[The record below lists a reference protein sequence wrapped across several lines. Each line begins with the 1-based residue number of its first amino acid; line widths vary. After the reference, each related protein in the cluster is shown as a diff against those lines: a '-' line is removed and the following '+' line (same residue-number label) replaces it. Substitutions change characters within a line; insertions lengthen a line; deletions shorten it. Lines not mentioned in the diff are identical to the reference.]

1 VNTNTN
7 QSKAHHGVQRVKN
20 NQRFSYKNLID
31 AFDIPTVILHP
42 ESSEIAESNRSFCEM
57 VGCDSESIQHKNI
70 FEIDLFKNSEINFSK
85 FLTNVF
91 ESTDNRVKIEVKNDK
106 LKFADYEISANQC
119 EIDDDI
125 YLVCKFHPVKTLDS
139 DQIKKIDNENFRLA
153 AIVEN
158 SDDAILSLDLN
169 GKIETWNKS
178 AERVYGYVS
187 EEVIGKNIAEFIPPE
202 IMERES
208 VVFQKIKN
216 GEVIQNYE
224 TFRKRKDGTSVR
236 ISLTISP
243 IKNHH
248 GEMIGIS
255 KIARDI
261 TSLDSAAEAHRRL
274 VKELADIKFALDE
287 SSIVAIT
294 DQTGKI
300 NYVNDKFC
308 EISGYSRGELLGQ
321 DHRIINSGFH
331 PKEFIRQIWTTIA
344 NGKVWHGEL
353 KNRAKDGT
361 FYWVDTTIVP
371 FLDENGKPYQYVA
384 IRNDITTR
392 KRAENIVLELNETL
406 ERKVNE
412 RTLELNALN
421 RELEAFSYSVS
432 HDLRAPLRAID
443 GFSLALIED
452 CADALDVEGR
462 NYLERVRAATQKMS
476 RLIDDLLSL
485 SRMSRGEFKLEKI
498 NVSQIVEEICAHLLE
513 NQAKRSIQLI
523 IEKDVYAI
531 ADERML
537 RIALENL
544 LENAWK
550 FTSKKECAEIEF
562 GFTSENSGQRYFIRD
577 NGAGFDMAYKDK
589 LFGAFQRLHSSQEF
603 EGTGIGLATVQR
615 IINRHNGSISAE
627 SVVGEGSIFYFTL
640 GQEK

>member
-1 VNTNTN
+1 M
-7 QSKAHHGVQRVKN
+7 N
-20 NQRFSYKNLID
+20 NNLNKTQHAKSEVSNIQLQSYKNLID
-31 AFDIPTVILHP
+31 AFEIPTVILQP
-42 ESSEIAESNRSFCEM
+42 ENFEIVAANQSFCQT
-57 VGCDSESIQHKNI
+57 VGICCDSIRKRIFIEVIKDSENRLEALLKKTFAGSIKN
-70 FEIDLFKNSEINFSK
+70 EILTINLPANKLIEVEFSADSCELDDEIYLICK
-85 FLTNVF
+85 FLSINSNHLN
-91 ESTDNRVKIEVKNDK
+91 ESKIKD
-106 LKFADYEISANQC
+106 EI
-119 EIDDDI
+119 
-125 YLVCKFHPVKTLDS
+125 
-139 DQIKKIDNENFRLA
+139 FRLA

-158 SDDAILSLDLN
+158 SDDAILSLNLH
-169 GKIETWNKS
+169 GIIKTWNRS
-178 AERVYGYVS
+178 AEKVYGYTS
-187 EEVIGKNIAEFIPPE
+187 EEVIGKNISEFIPPE
-202 IMERES
+202 ILEQES
-208 VVFQKIKN
+208 AIFQRIKS
-216 GEVIQNYE
+216 GENLQNHE
-224 TFRKRKDGTSVR
+224 TYRIRQDGTIVR

-243 IKNHH
+243 IKNHL
-248 GEMIGIS
+248 GKMVGFS

-261 TSLDSAAEAHRRL
+261 TSQNIAEEANKRL

-308 EISGYSRGELLGQ
+308 EISGYTREELLDQ
-321 DHRIINSGFH
+321 DHRIINSGHH
-331 PKEFIRQIWTTIA
+331 PKEFIRQIWTKIA

-353 KNRAKDGT
+353 KNRAKDGS

-371 FLDENGKPYQYVA
+371 FLNEKGKPYQYVA
-384 IRNDITTR
+384 IRNDITKR
-392 KRAENIVLELNETL
+392 KRAENIILELNETL
-406 ERKVNE
+406 ERKVTE

-452 CADALDVEGR
+452 FAEVLDDEGR

-476 RLIDDLLSL
+476 LLIDDLLSL
-485 SRMSRGEFKLEKI
+485 SRMSRGELRLEKI
-498 NVSQIVEEICAHLLE
+498 NVSSIVEEICEHLAETQPKDSVEL
-513 NQAKRSIQLI
+513 S
-523 IEKDVYAI
+523 IEKNVAAF

-550 FTSKKECAEIEF
+550 FTSKKECAEISF
-562 GFTSENSGQRYFIRD
+562 GLAEQNSEKKYFIRD

-589 LFGAFQRLHSSQEF
+589 LFGAFQRLHSAQEF

-615 IINRHNGSISAE
+615 IINRHNGSIWAE
-627 SVVGEGSIFYFTL
+627 SKIGEGTIFYFTL
-640 GQEK
+640 GRNGKK